1 MFDRRTGS
9 GRHPSGGETSG
20 EGSVRPGGTHPPQ
33 LPAATQQVRQAP
45 PPPPL
50 PENGV
55 GLRNRTAVLRQVCLF
70 ERLKYFFWCIPKNML
85 SKRAVFFVTLQAKLN
100 IIYLNYFFKGLKP
113 GKMLFIIFICPLY
126 YEISI
131 KLLN

>member
-1 MFDRRTGS
+1 MKPFKIVLKIKTTPNYNILNQHLFNRRTGS

-55 GLRNRTAVLRQVCLF
+55 GLRNRTAVLR
-70 ERLKYFFWCIPKNML
+70 
-85 SKRAVFFVTLQAKLN
+85 
-100 IIYLNYFFKGLKP
+100 
-113 GKMLFIIFICPLY
+113 
-126 YEISI
+126 
-131 KLLN
+131 

>member
-1 MFDRRTGS
+1 MFNRRTGS

-20 EGSVRPGGTHPPQ
+20 EGTVRPGGTHPPQ

-55 GLRNRTAVLRQVCLF
+55 GLRNRTAVLRQVGLF
-70 ERLKYFFWCIPKNML
+70 ERLECLFHWFHKHELFFNRI
-85 SKRAVFFVTLQAKLN
+85 KLN
-100 IIYLNYFFKGLKP
+100 YNVIHLSCCLVKTF
-113 GKMLFIIFICPLY
+113 
-126 YEISI
+126 
-131 KLLN
+131 